1 MAASGV
7 ISITAQIMGSQDMAP
22 GTSAEDKLSNTPPNR
37 SLFQKVGGA
46 VKGMLKFSGLAK
58 LGLLG
63 ILSQSKLVTGIV
75 GTVFR
80 LLGALVDIMLA
91 WLVPFLT
98 KGINWLASIV
108 RNVHSFLTNIGPVF
122 KAAWTAVWDW
132 LTGLASTVRQGFLDF
147 LGAIVDTLGIQ
158 NTVSD
163 TFFGE
168 GVTTANP
175 AISESVVDDW
185 ANGKNAGGNLIS
197 AEDKAGVEQDLE
209 DAREALAGG
218 EEDATEP
225 EAEVPWYGQRES
237 EYSRNDLT
245 HQLSEENFDET
256 MDIVE
261 GGEDPIGDDDRDFW
275 SWTEDIPMFTWE
287 DIKSFFNPSP
297 TSFTPADIL
306 YPNGP
311 VAISGEDAM
320 NEMMGATITGPPAT
334 TEEGLAAAGL
344 APNKAVAKE
353 RRSHMEPGGM
363 WIDVSYYELQLLRD
377 QINQMENLRSGT

>member
-1 MAASGV
+1 
-7 ISITAQIMGSQDMAP
+7 
-22 GTSAEDKLSNTPPNR
+22 
-37 SLFQKVGGA
+37 
-46 VKGMLKFSGLAK
+46 
-58 LGLLG
+58 
-63 ILSQSKLVTGIV
+63 
-75 GTVFR
+75 
-80 LLGALVDIMLA
+80 
-91 WLVPFLT
+91 
-98 KGINWLASIV
+98 
-108 RNVHSFLTNIGPVF
+108 
-122 KAAWTAVWDW
+122 
-132 LTGLASTVRQGFLDF
+132 
-147 LGAIVDTLGIQ
+147 
-158 NTVSD
+158 
-163 TFFGE
+163 
-168 GVTTANP
+168 
-175 AISESVVDDW
+175 
-185 ANGKNAGGNLIS
+185 
-197 AEDKAGVEQDLE
+197 
-209 DAREALAGG
+209 
-218 EEDATEP
+218 
-225 EAEVPWYGQRES
+225 
-237 EYSRNDLT
+237 
-245 HQLSEENFDET
+245 

-363 WIDVSYYELQLLRD
+363 GIDVSYYELQLLRD